1 MVNYTTIHQW
11 ESLMAL
17 ICIHNIELMIS
28 WYDVIKLDNDKVIY
42 KLNSSTSTQVNK
54 LGPL

>member
-1 MVNYTTIHQW
+1 
-11 ESLMAL
+11 MAL

-28 WYDVIKLDNDKVIY
+28 CYDVIKLDNDKVIY